1 MAQLPSAKHLPTTK
15 SAIMK
20 SSHQNRATM
29 GRLLPAILFAFALV
43 AFAIGCAND
52 KKQGIAEG
60 EEWFKSYCT
69 PCHGE
74 NGDGQSQM
82 AGMME
87 TPPKNLRQIAQR
99 RNGQFPDAEISKI
112 IAGVENVPGHST
124 TDMPAWWE
132 TFKKAEGITDEKV
145 LQEKIDHITA
155 YLKTIQE

>member
-29 GRLLPAILFAFALV
+29 GLLLPAILFAFALV

-74 NGDGQSQM
+74 KGDGQSQM

-112 IAGVENVPGHST
+112 IAGVEKVPGHST

-145 LQEKIDHITA
+145 LKEKIDHITA

>member
-1 MAQLPSAKHLPTTK
+1 
-15 SAIMK
+15 MK
-20 SSHQNRATM
+20 SSHRNGSAWSSS
-29 GRLLPAILFAFALV
+29 LPAILFAFALV
-43 AFAIGCAND
+43 AFAISCAND
-52 KKQGIAEG
+52 KKEGIAEG

-74 NGDGQSQM
+74 NGDGQTQM
-82 AGMME
+82 ASLMD
-87 TPPKNLRQIAQR
+87 TPPKNLRQIAKR

-112 IAGVENVPGHST
+112 IAGVESVPGHST

-132 TFKKAEGITDEKV
+132 TFKKSENITDEKV